1 MHDDTSTDK
10 RERILEAVL
19 AVLARNGIS
28 GVTMRAVAQE
38 AEVALGLA
46 TYYFEDKDGLVAA
59 ALERIADGDA
69 ALVEP
74 TPGADDR
81 AQTTHRRAGAEPGEA
96 LRVALHRIAD
106 PDFLSVPYLALRLQL
121 WSLAGVDERYA
132 ATNQAA
138 QQRYLTGLF
147 ALLAAARP
155 DLSPGEVE
163 RRANDILIVQNGVW
177 LTSVLV
183 PDPDTVARSV
193 ARTEAIAF
201 DDGPDSAANR
211 SA

>member
-1 MHDDTSTDK
+1 
-10 RERILEAVL
+10 
-19 AVLARNGIS
+19 
-28 GVTMRAVAQE
+28 
-38 AEVALGLA
+38 
-46 TYYFEDKDGLVAA
+46 VAA
-59 ALERIADGDA
+59 ALERVADGDD

-74 TPGADDR
+74 PP
-81 AQTTHRRAGAEPGEA
+81 GAEPGEA

-106 PDFLSVPYLALRLQL
+106 PDFLSVPYLAVRLQL

-132 ATNQAA
+132 AINQAA
-138 QQRYLTGLF
+138 QRRYLTGLV

-155 DLSPGEVE
+155 DLDPGEVE

-201 DDGPDSAANR
+201 DDGPDRAATR

>member
-1 MHDDTSTDK
+1 MHDDTATDK

-28 GVTMRAVAQE
+28 GVTMRAVARE

-59 ALERIADGDA
+59 ALERIADSDA

-74 TPGADDR
+74 TPGA
-81 AQTTHRRAGAEPGEA
+81 QTGEA

-132 ATNQAA
+132 AINQAA
-138 QQRYLTGLF
+138 QRRYLTGLV

-155 DLSPGEVE
+155 DLDPGEVE

-177 LTSVLV
+177 LTSALV
-183 PDPDTVARSV
+183 PDLDTVARSV

-201 DDGPDSAANR
+201 DDGPDSAATR

>member
-19 AVLARNGIS
+19 AVLARDGIS
-28 GVTMRAVAQE
+28 GVTMRAVARE

-59 ALERIADGDA
+59 ALERIADSDA

-74 TPGADDR
+74 TP
-81 AQTTHRRAGAEPGEA
+81 GAEPGEA

-132 ATNQAA
+132 AINQAA
-138 QQRYLTGLF
+138 QRRYLTGLV
-147 ALLAAARP
+147 ALLAAAHR
-155 DLSPGEVE
+155 LRTRASPHRHRRIATVV
-163 RRANDILIVQNGVW
+163 RRA
-177 LTSVLV
+177 SS
-183 PDPDTVARSV
+183 PS
-193 ARTEAIAF
+193 
-201 DDGPDSAANR
+201 R
-211 SA
+211 SASRCSTCCACATRRRAASRSPARRTAAGCSRSRTSPRPSRLPHS

>member
-1 MHDDTSTDK
+1 MRDDTTADK

-19 AVLARNGIS
+19 AVLARDGIS
-28 GVTMRAVAQE
+28 GVTMRAVARE
-38 AEVALGLA
+38 AGVALGLA
-46 TYYFEDKDGLVAA
+46 TYHFEDKDGLVAA
-59 ALERIADGDA
+59 ALERIAEGDA

-74 TPGADDR
+74 TPGA
-81 AQTTHRRAGAEPGEA
+81 EPGEA
-96 LRVALHRIAD
+96 LRAALHRIAD
-106 PDFLSVPYLALRLQL
+106 PAFLSVPYLALRLQL

-132 ATNQAA
+132 AINQAA
-138 QQRYLTGLF
+138 QRRYLNGLV

-155 DLSPGEVE
+155 DLDPGEAE

-201 DDGPDSAANR
+201 DDGPDNAATR

>member
-1 MHDDTSTDK
+1 MRDDTSADK

-19 AVLARNGIS
+19 AVLARDGIS
-28 GVTMRAVAQE
+28 GVTMRAVARE

-74 TPGADDR
+74 PP
-81 AQTTHRRAGAEPGEA
+81 GAEPGEA
-96 LRVALHRIAD
+96 LRFALRRIAD

-132 ATNQAA
+132 AINQAA
-138 QQRYLTGLF
+138 QRRYLTGLV

-155 DLSPGEVE
+155 DLDPGEVE

-201 DDGPDSAANR
+201 DDGPDSAATR